1 MGAANVDDSAE
12 DAVNTDPDCCPPVG
26 DANES
31 HLTAADSPA
40 VRWSST
46 GLTRAGSTAA
56 AWRYCRA
63 AESTETRN
71 YWSACA
77 PADAVRRRPAAECWP
92 RCSANWR
99 H

>member
-1 MGAANVDDSAE
+1 MGAAGAGDSAAN
-12 DAVNTDPDCCPPVG
+12 AVNTDPGCCPPVD

-40 VRWSST
+40 VRSSST
-46 GLTRAGSTAA
+46 DWTRAGRPAA
-56 AWRYCRA
+56 VWQYCRA
-63 AESTETRN
+63 AESTETLN
-71 YWSACA
+71 YWSGCA
-77 PADAVRRRPAAECWP
+77 PADAARPAAECWP